1 MIRKKIAAAA
11 AAWFCAF
18 PSHAIDALALE
29 VGYGEDRTSLLRF
42 AVVERWNRAPHPLG
56 RKWQLTGYWDFSAAL
71 WDNAVES
78 TADLGIT
85 PVFRF
90 ARGALYLEAAIGLNL
105 MQTRISASRVFSTAS
120 SSATTSASAGIPD
133 AGTSP
138 LASRNQLRTAS
149 GAVRAELSVRQ
160 SVLFGTMPSKEA
172 SST

>member
-29 VGYGEDRTSLLRF
+29 VGYGEDRTSR
-42 AVVERWNRAPHPLG
+42 
-56 RKWQLTGYWDFSAAL
+56 DFSAAL

-90 ARGALYLEAAIGLNL
+90 ERGALNLEAAIGLDL
-105 MQTRISASRVFSTAS
+105 VQTRISASRVFSTAFQS
-120 SSATTSASAGIPD
+120 GDHVGIGWHSGRWDFAARLPESTSYCFGRSAS
-133 AGTSP
+133 
-138 LASRNQLRTAS
+138 
-149 GAVRAELSVRQ
+149 
-160 SVLFGTMPSKEA
+160 
-172 SST
+172 

>member
-42 AVVERWNRAPHPLG
+42 AVVERWNREPRPLG

-90 ARGALYLEAAIGLNL
+90 ERGPLYLEAAIGLHL
-105 MQTRISASRVFSTAS
+105 VQTRISASRVFSTAVQFGDHVGIGWYS
-120 SSATTSASAGIPD
+120 GRWDFAARVQHLSNAGIDHPNP
-133 AGTSP
+133 GINFV
-138 LASRNQLRTAS
+138 L
-149 GAVRAELSVRQ
+149 VRAQYELN
-160 SVLFGTMPSKEA
+160 
-172 SST
+172 

>member
-42 AVVERWNRAPHPLG
+42 AVVERWNREPRPLG

-90 ARGALYLEAAIGLNL
+90 ERGPLYLEAAIGLHL
-105 MQTRISASRVFSTAS
+105 VQTRISASRVFSTAVQFGDHVGIGWHS
-120 SSATTSASAGIPD
+120 RRWDFAARVQHLSNAGIDHPNP
-133 AGTSP
+133 GINFV
-138 LASRNQLRTAS
+138 L
-149 GAVRAELSVRQ
+149 VRAQYELN
-160 SVLFGTMPSKEA
+160 
-172 SST
+172 

>member
-42 AVVERWNRAPHPLG
+42 AVVERWNREPRPLG
-56 RKWQLTGYWDFSAAL
+56 RQWQLTGYWDLSAAL

-90 ARGALYLEAAIGLNL
+90 ESGALYLEAAIGLHL
-105 MQTRISASRVFSTAS
+105 VQTRISASRVFSTAFQFGDHVGIGWHS
-120 SSATTSASAGIPD
+120 GRWDFAARLQHMSNAGIDHPNPGINF
-133 AGTSP
+133 A
-138 LASRNQLRTAS
+138 LLRAQY
-149 GAVRAELSVRQ
+149 ELN
-160 SVLFGTMPSKEA
+160 
-172 SST
+172 

>member
-29 VGYGEDRTSLLRF
+29 VGYGEDRTSILRF
-42 AVVERWNRAPHPLG
+42 AVVERWNRKPRPLG
-56 RKWQLTGYWDFSAAL
+56 HKWQLTGYWDFSAAL

-90 ARGALYLEAAIGLNL
+90 ERGALYLEAAIGLHL
-105 MQTRISASRVFSTAS
+105 VQTRISASRVFSTAFQFGDHVGIGWHS
-120 SSATTSASAGIPD
+120 GRWDFATRLQHLSNAGIDHPNP
-133 AGTSP
+133 GINFV
-138 LASRNQLRTAS
+138 LLRAQY
-149 GAVRAELSVRQ
+149 ELN
-160 SVLFGTMPSKEA
+160 
-172 SST
+172 